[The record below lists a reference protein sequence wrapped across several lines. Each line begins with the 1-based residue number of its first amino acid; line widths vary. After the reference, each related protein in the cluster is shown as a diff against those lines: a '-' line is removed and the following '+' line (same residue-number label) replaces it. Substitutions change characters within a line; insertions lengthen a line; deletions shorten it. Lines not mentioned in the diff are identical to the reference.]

1 MEWFTRPSP
10 RIRSSRIPFR
20 AIFKM
25 CYPFISKLQTWVGY
39 ISLKIYI
46 PEYILFEDI
55 FTGYNI
61 IAKNGIYDRDILG
74 LIAKYILYPFLWAF
88 LLFSVYLKNI
98 LCWTQKK
105 TRCFRV
111 KSLLRDSNY
120 TKWQYFWEPYI
131 NFCPSLCN
139 SSLIT
144 STLVY
149 MTPVFSGIYSI
160 RF

>member
-1 MEWFTRPSP
+1 MHIHYT
-10 RIRSSRIPFR
+10 
-20 AIFKM
+20 
-25 CYPFISKLQTWVGY
+25 QTWVGY

-88 LLFSVYLKNI
+88 LFFSVYLKNI
-98 LCWTQKK
+98 LCWSQKK
-105 TRCFRV
+105 IRCFRV
-111 KSLLRDSNY
+111 KWLLRESNY
-120 TKWQYFWEPYI
+120 TKRQYSWEPYI
-131 NFCPSLCN
+131 NFCPSPCKLP
-139 SSLIT
+139 LIR
-144 STLVY
+144 STLLY
-149 MTPVFSGIYSI
+149 RTPVFSEIYI